1 MINRIVA
8 CEWFQHKFGQD
19 ERSFPNVVF
28 WCVSRGIDTPGRV
41 KEIYGIDDWFM
52 KKDGGAVMWYVVQVH
67 AGMEEQI
74 RDRCVQAMDP
84 GTLEQC
90 FVPYYEERK
99 RYLGAWHTDKKI
111 LLAAQSGIVLL
122 QEGEI
127 RLLKNLGVDKKSLEM
142 STGIIVDGNVMI
154 TGGPLTGMENC
165 IRKIDR
171 HKRKAWLEIGMFGR
185 TMQIVVGLEITEKR
199 SG

>member
-1 MINRIVA
+1 M
-8 CEWFQHKFGQD
+8 
-19 ERSFPNVVF
+19 VF

-52 KKDGGAVMWYVVQVH
+52 KKDGGAVMWYAVQVH

-111 LLAAQSGIVLL
+111 LFAGYVFMVSSRSIDLPGKIQKVAGMAAQSGIVLL

>member
-1 MINRIVA
+1 
-8 CEWFQHKFGQD
+8 
-19 ERSFPNVVF
+19 
-28 WCVSRGIDTPGRV
+28 
-41 KEIYGIDDWFM
+41 
-52 KKDGGAVMWYVVQVH
+52 MWYAVQVH

-74 RDRCVQAMDP
+74 RDRCVQTMDP

-99 RYLGAWHTDKKI
+99 RYLGAWHTEKKI
-111 LLAAQSGIVLL
+111 LFAGYVFMVSSRSIDLSEKIQKVVGMAAQSGIVLL
-122 QEGEI
+122 QEDEI
-127 RLLKNLGVDKKSLEM
+127 ELLKNLGVGEKNLEM

-154 TGGPLTGMENC
+154 TGGPLTGMETC

-185 TMQIVVGLEITEKR
+185 TMQIAVGLEITEKR

>member
-1 MINRIVA
+1 M
-8 CEWFQHKFGQD
+8 
-19 ERSFPNVVF
+19 VF

-52 KKDGGAVMWYVVQVH
+52 KKDGGAVMWYAVQVH

-74 RDRCVQAMDP
+74 RDRCVQAMAP